1 MKWNFEKCHAV
12 ARGGVGNVGKEL
24 FGFISDHSCLCS
36 FSCWF
41 HGALHWM
48 EARGSYGP
56 EIQHAMSKCKLCS
69 PIPTPTHTS

>member
-36 FSCWF
+36 FFMLVSW
-41 HGALHWM
+41 GTPL

-56 EIQHAMSKCKLCS
+56 EI
-69 PIPTPTHTS
+69 